1 MSYVVE
7 NKKILLM
14 IMNLIYSGCEKK
26 EGTNVRKVKVQ
37 SQFQSQPYCC
47 RDASINIFYEYTS
60 TRPESIAFCEIF
72 IASSSS

>member
-26 EGTNVRKVKVQ
+26 EGTNVRKAKVQ
-37 SQFQSQPYCC
+37 SQSYCFH
-47 RDASINIFYEYTS
+47 DASINIFYEYTS
-60 TRPESIAFCEIF
+60 TRPESLAFCEIF